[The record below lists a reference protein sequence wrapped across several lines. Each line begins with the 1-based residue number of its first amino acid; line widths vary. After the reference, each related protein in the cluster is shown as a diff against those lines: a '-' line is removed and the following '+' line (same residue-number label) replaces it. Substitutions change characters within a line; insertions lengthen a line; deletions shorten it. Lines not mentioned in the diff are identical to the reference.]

1 MSGTGAKPAGVVDE
15 ADAARAVRPC
25 GACGNLD
32 SRDPCSICSD
42 PKRDRSLICVVEG
55 VGDHGC
61 EYMTKGVVVVLGRCG
76 RNFAAGM
83 SGGIAYVYDEFGDF
97 HDKSC
102 NLASVDLEPLMG
114 AEDVRILTA
123 LVEEHARRTGSPQA
137 RRILANWTSVLSH
150 FVKVYPHE
158 LKRVL
163 GVERRTM
170 PYTGVREKMAAVAVE
185 VQRG

>member
-1 MSGTGAKPAGVVDE
+1 
-15 ADAARAVRPC
+15 
-25 GACGNLD
+25 
-32 SRDPCSICSD
+32 
-42 PKRDRSLICVVEG
+42 
-55 VGDHGC
+55 
-61 EYMTKGVVVVLGRCG
+61 MTKGVVVVLGRCG

-83 SGGIAYVYDEFGDF
+83 SGGIAYVYDELGDF

-102 NLASVDLEPLMG
+102 NLASVDLEPVMG

-137 RRILANWTSVLSH
+137 NRILDNWTSVLSH

-163 GVERRTM
+163 GIERRTK
-170 PYTGVREKMAAVAVE
+170 PYIGARQMASVAAVE